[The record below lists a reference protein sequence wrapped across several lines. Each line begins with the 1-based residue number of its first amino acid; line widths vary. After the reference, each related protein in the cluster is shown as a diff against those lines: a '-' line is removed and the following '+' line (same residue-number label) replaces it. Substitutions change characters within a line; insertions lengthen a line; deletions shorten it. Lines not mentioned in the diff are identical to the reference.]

1 MKLFNTIWTILLKSI
16 NGESP
21 SISEVMKINSM
32 VSEIISHQTTDRV
45 CQLYELLDKSLQEFF
60 VKVLK
65 TFESFS
71 PNKILASYLTFVQTL
86 SHLRKMM
93 KTLLYP
99 IYITIPM
106 IRSQKFSSFPTPEQ
120 IFLNGLR
127 NYFYTPLVSQ
137 LDPNINKEMDYYI
150 LSNTELSKKA
160 ELKLTQF
167 YTSLWDMASCS
178 SYISQEDNKTQEIL
192 KYCTFVLNHFNNLEN
207 NFVVI
212 HHYCEKTVPLSVRE
226 DVEKV
231 LYAKVFDQDSLEK
244 FTSTFIQ
251 HFTSNFEQVQTTYHA
266 SKTIGLSTKF
276 DEVLKE
282 FLENDFKEKE
292 EKQIVVN
299 YLYWKKFIQTHYPE
313 VSDFNSNLKN
323 VLNNLLSKG
332 FGVKTVAAELMKDD
346 KTNVAM
352 ELYKICEIKDS
363 IHTSLIS
370 FIGVALVNGK
380 TIPHQFLQSINPST
394 GGSFIYRTKRMIADS
409 KESSELSRQ
418 FMETTYYQC
427 LHTSMQV
434 NVLIGTNHIW
444 PLTFV
449 SVPPLEALKPII
461 VMFVGFYHKKYIK
474 RMLRFLHKSSIYN
487 IQFNGCNGIHTL
499 NHNQAVAL
507 IMASEGNLTEE
518 EFKNKVVGGEGV
530 ISFLKKMNLIDTNN
544 KIIPIQEDIN
554 ISTHKVI
561 SKQKIKE
568 ELLIKD
574 TSLAIQ
580 SKIVRTMKRAKS
592 ATKKQI
598 ISMIQ
603 SDDLVID
610 SKIIQPYLD
619 EMVIKEYL
627 EYDSNKDIYTYI
639 S

>member
-32 VSEIISHQTTDRV
+32 VSEIISHQTTERV

-60 VKVLK
+60 AKVLK

-71 PNKILASYLTFVQTL
+71 PNKILVSYLTFIQTL

-93 KTLLYP
+93 KIVLYP

-120 IFLNGLR
+120 VFLNGLR
-127 NYFYTPLVSQ
+127 NYFYTPLVGQ
-137 LDPNINKEMDYYI
+137 LDPNINKEMDYYTS
-150 LSNTELSKKA
+150 SNTELSKKA

-167 YTSLWDMASCS
+167 YTNLWDMASCS
-178 SYISQEDNKTQEIL
+178 SYINQEDNKTQEIL

-212 HHYCEKTVPLSVRE
+212 YHYCEKTVPLSVRE
-226 DVEKV
+226 EVEKV
-231 LYAKVFDQDSLEK
+231 LYTKIFGQEPLEK
-244 FTSTFIQ
+244 FTSIFIH
-251 HFTSNFEQVQTTYHA
+251 HFTSNFEYTQTIYRA
-266 SKTIGLSTKF
+266 SKTIGLSSKF

-282 FLENDFKEKE
+282 FLVNDFKEKE
-292 EKQIVVN
+292 EKQIIVN
-299 YLYWKKFIQTHYPE
+299 YVYWKNFIQVHYPE
-313 VSDFNSNLKN
+313 VTDFNNSLKN

-332 FGVKTVAAELMKDD
+332 FGVKTVAVELMKDNE
-346 KTNVAM
+346 TSVAM
-352 ELYKICEIKDS
+352 ELYNICEIKDS

-380 TIPHQFLQSINPST
+380 EVPHKFLQSVSPST

-409 KESSELSRQ
+409 KESSELSHQ
-418 FMETTYYQC
+418 FMKTTYYQC
-427 LHTSMQV
+427 LHTSMKI
-434 NVLIGTNHIW
+434 NVLIATNHIW

-461 VMFVGFYHKKYIK
+461 VMFVGFYHKKYVK

-487 IQFNGCNGIHTL
+487 IQFNGCKGIHTL
-499 NHNQAVAL
+499 NHSQAVAL
-507 IMASEGNLTEE
+507 IMASEGNLTED
-518 EFKNKVVGGEGV
+518 EFKNKVIGGEGV

-544 KIIPIQEDIN
+544 KIIPIQEDVN
-554 ISTHKVI
+554 VSTHKVI

-568 ELLIKD
+568 ESIIKD

-580 SKIVRTMKRAKS
+580 AKIVRTMKKAKS

-598 ISMIQ
+598 IFMIQ
-603 SDDLVID
+603 SDDLVVD
-610 SKIIQPYLD
+610 AKLIQPYLD

-627 EYDSNKDIYTYI
+627 EYDSNKDIYNYI